1 MMLPVELI
9 PVETRREL
17 IRSRRQRK
25 KAARRARYRRQL
37 VRYALLLLLLAA
49 GWSGFSKLPWS
60 LQDLQADVIVHG
72 NEVATADQIR
82 NAINISNKQP
92 LYKINPRQIE
102 KQIVALKA
110 VKHAFVRR
118 YALPHPRMVVEV
130 LEEFPWA
137 TFALN
142 PESAPLSVIA
152 QSGRQIPIKDFP
164 HVPQPP
170 LLIYGQPNLK
180 LSGAD
185 VSQWARWVA
194 FITKQTGQPVQFVDM
209 RTAFDVRVQNG
220 DLSLKLG
227 QPDATLTRRLG
238 RLTSVLTAIEPL
250 RGRLEYV
257 DLSLDNNIP
266 LKVAKKEIVRD
277 RTATASSSH
286 SI

>member
-1 MMLPVELI
+1 MTI

-25 KAARRARYRRQL
+25 KSARRARYRRRL
-37 VRYALLLLLLAA
+37 VRYALLFSLLAA

-60 LQDLQADVIVHG
+60 LHDAESDLIVHG
-72 NEVATADQIR
+72 NEVASTQQIR

-102 KQIVALKA
+102 KQIVALPA
-110 VKHAFVRR
+110 VKNAFVRR
-118 YALPHPRMVVEV
+118 YALPHPRLIVEV

-142 PESAPLSVIA
+142 PESQPLAVIA

-164 HVPQPP
+164 HIPQPP
-170 LLIYGQPNLK
+170 LLIYGQQNLK
-180 LSGAD
+180 LTGAD
-185 VSQWARWVA
+185 VSQWARWTA

-209 RTAFDVRVQNG
+209 RIPYDVRVQNG

-250 RGRLEYV
+250 KGRLQYI

-266 LKVAKKEIVRD
+266 LKVAKKDIVRD
-277 RTATASSSH
+277 RTATAASSH